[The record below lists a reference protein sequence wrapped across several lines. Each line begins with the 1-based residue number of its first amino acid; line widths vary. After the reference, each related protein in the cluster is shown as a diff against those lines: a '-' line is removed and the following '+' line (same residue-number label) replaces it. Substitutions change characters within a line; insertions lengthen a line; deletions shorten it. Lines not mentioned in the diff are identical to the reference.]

1 VVSTSSG
8 VAKIIDSSGW
18 LDDATAHTEAFHE
31 RVRDEDGDDGEHV
44 ADI

>member
-1 VVSTSSG
+1 MVSTSPG
-8 VAKIIDSSGW
+8 VFKDIDSSGW
-18 LDDATAHTEAFHE
+18 PDDATAHTEASHG